1 MCRKMARDDLPSWV
15 TLLPLRAHRTHA
27 SQGVRTIMA
36 HDKSL
41 VPDHIASIKPY
52 VPGKPIEELERELG
66 ITNSIK
72 LASNENPLGPSPRA
86 MEAIRAHVQ
95 DVHFYPDGAAY
106 RLKEACADY
115 VGAKFEEVAIGNGSN
130 ELLTLIARTFCM
142 PGDHAVISDYS
153 FIAYRIIMQ
162 AEGMTWTSTPMKGDF
177 QIDVDAMLDAI
188 EPGRTRLLFIANPNN
203 PTGTYIPREDL
214 ERILTTTPEDV
225 VVVIDEAYHEYVQ
238 ASDYVSAVELRHL
251 RENLIITRTFSKAFG
266 LGGMRVGFAVAP
278 AHLIDYINR
287 VREPFNCNLLGQVAA
302 TAALQDMA
310 FISESVKVNEEGRAV
325 VERGLASLGEGVRH
339 TPSQTNFL
347 LIHTGRPAGPLYDS
361 MLRKG
366 VIVRPMA
373 GYGLAESLRVTL
385 GTAAQ
390 CERFL
395 AAFGDALS
403 R

>member
-1 MCRKMARDDLPSWV
+1 MASKTP
-15 TLLPLRAHRTHA
+15 T
-27 SQGVRTIMA
+27 
-36 HDKSL
+36 SL
-41 VPDHIASIKPY
+41 VPEYIASIKPY

-86 MEAIRAHVQ
+86 MEAIREHVQ
-95 DVHFYPDGAAY
+95 NVHYYPDGAAFK
-106 RLKEACADY
+106 LKEACADY
-115 VGAKFEEVAIGNGSN
+115 VGAKFEEIATGNGSN
-130 ELLTLIARTFCM
+130 ELLTLIARTFCT

-162 AEGMTWTSTPMKGDF
+162 AEGMRWTSTSMKGDF
-177 QIDVDAMLDAI
+177 QVDADAMLDAI
-188 EPGRTRLLFIANPNN
+188 EPDKTRLLFIANPNN
-203 PTGTYIPREDL
+203 PTGTYIPRADL
-214 ERILTTTPEDV
+214 EKILTQTPEDV
-225 VVVIDEAYHEYVQ
+225 IVVVDEAYHEYVQ
-238 ASDYVSAVELRHL
+238 ARDYVSAVELRHL

-278 AHLIDYINR
+278 AHLIDFINR

-302 TAALQDMA
+302 VAALQDMD
-310 FISESVKVNEEGRAV
+310 FIAESVRVNEQGRAV
-325 VERGLASLGEGVRH
+325 VEQGLTALSDAGVRY

-347 LIHTGRPAGPLYDS
+347 LVHTEQPAGALYES
-361 MLRKG
+361 MLRQG

-373 GYGLAESLRVTL
+373 GYGLANSLRVTL

-395 AAFGDALS
+395 AAFEQALS
-403 R
+403 A